1 MITSREIRL
10 KSRPVGMPT
19 VDNFELVTVSVPAPT
34 LGEVQVKNLW
44 MSVDPYMRGRMVD
57 RTSYDHLPLSDAT
70 PAREIGEAAASNST
84 MYGWR
89 PLFQLGEAL
98 QGGAIGEV
106 VASEDPRFKP
116 GDLVSSMFGWR
127 ERFNAPASTLEKLD
141 TLGLP
146 PQAFL
151 GVAGVTGLTAW
162 SGLLKIAA
170 LKSGDVVF
178 VSAAAGAV
186 GSVACQIAK
195 LKGHTVI
202 GSAGGANKCAFLR
215 NIGVDHVI
223 DYKSTSNLT
232 EALLRAAPNGI
243 DVYFDNVGGNHLEAA
258 LAAANRFARFVL
270 CGMISQYNTVGLP
283 EGPRNIM
290 FVINASGWK
299 ALTSRITSTCYR
311 NSFKTCL
318 GGYAMASS
326 CGKRASSRA
335 SQMRRQPSSSSS
347 RARTSERCWL
357 SWESASGLKQYSQPD
372 EVRRALCIGLA
383 QVWAGAGTLP
393 RIASHKTRAKNVPK
407 TKITSEINARAQLP
421 KLSTCTIP
429 TLAAYTELSQNTVS
443 LPERVHLIVRHELAS
458 TRLI

>member
-1 MITSREIRL
+1 MVASREIRL
-10 KSRPVGMPT
+10 KKRLVGAPSA
-19 VDNFELVTVSVPAPT
+19 DNFALATVSVPAPA

-57 RTSYDHLPLSDAT
+57 RTSYDPHLPLGEAT
-70 PAREIGEAAASNST
+70 PAREIGEVAASNST

-89 PLFQLGEAL
+89 PLFQLDEAL

-127 ERFNAPASTLEKLD
+127 ERFNAPASTVEKLD

-146 PQAFL
+146 PH
-151 GVAGVTGLTAW
+151 
-162 SGLLKIAA
+162 LLKIAA

-202 GSAGGANKCAFLR
+202 GSAGGAKKCAFLR

-223 DYKSTSNLT
+223 DYKATSNLT
-232 EALLRAAPNGI
+232 DALLRAAPNGI

-290 FVINASGWK
+290 FVIGKCIRLEGLDVANYFNLLPEFHQDLSGWIRDGK
-299 ALTSRITSTCYR
+299 LVWKESVERGIENAPTAFLKL
-311 NSFKTCL
+311 FK
-318 GGYAMASS
+318 GENF
-326 CGKRASSRA
+326 GK
-335 SQMRRQPSSSSS
+335 M
-347 RARTSERCWL
+347 L
-357 SWESASGLKQYSQPD
+357 VK
-372 EVRRALCIGLA
+372 LA
-383 QVWAGAGTLP
+383 
-393 RIASHKTRAKNVPK
+393 
-407 TKITSEINARAQLP
+407 
-421 KLSTCTIP
+421 
-429 TLAAYTELSQNTVS
+429 
-443 LPERVHLIVRHELAS
+443 
-458 TRLI
+458 